1 MHFSNMINNQIVK
14 EYLLWFLASLYIAMG
29 ELQEIFWSLV
39 VKKRNL
45 FLHLLFG
52 LLLGLVKLLVLQMNQ
67 QII

>member
-14 EYLLWFLASLYIAMG
+14 EYLLWFLAFLDIAMG

-45 FLHLLFG
+45 FLHLLFS
-52 LLLGLVKLLVLQMNQ
+52 LLLGLVKLPVLQIDQ
-67 QII
+67 QIM